1 LAADAF
7 AGVVALGGNPL
18 APEIEDA
25 VLRVTAGSRRERY
38 LVRRARQALFVQR
51 VSSASAPRDTPQT
64 ASTDGRAVLFAAL
77 ARLDNRDELGAA
89 LGLMPAE
96 IGAAPDPVLLRAAVE
111 RWGDAGV
118 ARCLGA
124 FAFAMWEGEAG
135 RLTLGRDCL
144 GRAPL
149 FFYRAHEWVGFATG
163 IGMLLALPGVPRQVD
178 ELALANF
185 LAVNLG
191 HEPRHTFYRGI
202 ERVPSRSLV
211 TIDRDAVRERKYWAP
226 DLEAPPPYAR
236 EEDYVARARELF
248 DQAVAA
254 TLRDTPDVA
263 IAASGGLDSSAI
275 AATAAR
281 LRGGASLT
289 CLTLVPPDDM
299 PRFDV
304 GPYKY
309 WDERD
314 KMAALARLHPG
325 LEVRF
330 IAPASAHPLEDDD
343 TRFFARAETPL
354 LGPASQGGW
363 AHLCDAAAE
372 AGHRRLLIGASGNF
386 GLSWAGRFALPT
398 LLRGG
403 QWATFAREWRANARE
418 SGRSL
423 ARTLAGDVVVPTA
436 PGWLRRLAHRLRG
449 HDPDS
454 VAHYSALNPA
464 LIVELDLP
472 RQWREKGFD
481 PWFGPRDA
489 NGARHRAYRLFDH
502 NQPGRDALARS
513 AEIDGVELRDP
524 HADRRLLEFLLAV
537 PEPMFGRDGIP
548 RWFARQVL
556 ADRLPRE
563 ILDERRYGVQAV
575 TWFRSL
581 DRRRERIAAD
591 VERLEASPLASRLI
605 DLPRLKR
612 LLAEW
617 PKDAQAAERRAPE
630 YRLALARGVHVGRF
644 VRWVEGANL

>member
-1 LAADAF
+1 M
-7 AGVVALGGNPL
+7 
-18 APEIEDA
+18 ESA
-25 VLRVTAGSRRERY
+25 VLRAVVGSRRDRY
-38 LVRRARQALFVQR
+38 VARRTRQALFVQR
-51 VSSASAPRDTPQT
+51 ASPALPPRETLQT
-64 ASTDGRAVLFAAL
+64 ASTGNRAPLFAAL
-77 ARLDNRDELGAA
+77 ARLDNREEVGAA

-96 IGAAPDPVLLRAAVE
+96 IRAAADPILLRGAIE

-124 FAFAMWEGEAG
+124 FAFALWESEAG

-144 GRAPL
+144 GRTPL
-149 FFYRAHEWVGFATG
+149 FLYRAREWVVFATS
-163 IGMLLALPGVPRQVD
+163 IGMLVSLPGVPREVD

-191 HEPRHTFYRGI
+191 HDPRHTFYRCI

-211 TIDRDAVRERKYWAP
+211 TIDRQGARERKYWAP
-226 DLEAPPPYAR
+226 DLDAPPPYAR
-236 EEDYVARARELF
+236 EEDYLERARELL

-281 LRGGASLT
+281 LGGGASIA
-289 CLTLVPPDDM
+289 CLTLVPPVDA
-299 PRFDV
+299 PRFDL
-304 GPYKY
+304 GPFKY

-330 IAPASAHPLEDDD
+330 IASTAAHPFEDDD
-343 TRFFARAETPL
+343 TRYFARAEMPM
-354 LGPASQGGW
+354 LGPAGHGGW
-363 AHLCDAAAE
+363 AQLCDAAAGS
-372 AGHRRLLIGASGNF
+372 GHRRLLIGTLGNF
-386 GLSWAGRFALPT
+386 GLSWAGRFALPA
-398 LLRGG
+398 LLRNG
-403 QWATFAREWRANARE
+403 QWSSFAREWRANARE

-423 ARTLAGDVVVPTA
+423 ARTLAGNVVVPAA
-436 PGWLRRLAHRLRG
+436 PDWLRRLAHRLRR

-454 VAHYSALNPA
+454 IAHYSALNPA
-464 LIVELDLP
+464 LIDELDLA
-472 RQWREKGFD
+472 RQWREQGFD
-481 PWFGPRDA
+481 PWFGPRDS
-489 NGARHRAYRLFDH
+489 NGPRHRADRLFDH
-502 NQPGRDALARS
+502 NQPGRDAQGRS
-513 AEIDGVELRDP
+513 LDIYGVELRDP
-524 HADRRLLEFLLAV
+524 HADRRLLEFLLRV
-537 PEPMFGRDGIP
+537 PEPMFCEAGVARS
-548 RWFARQVL
+548 FARRVL

-563 ILDERRYGVQAV
+563 ILDERRYGAHAV

-581 DRRRERIAAD
+581 DARRERIAAD
-591 VERLEASPLASRLI
+591 IERLEASPLASRLI

-612 LLAEW
+612 LLAQW
-617 PKDAQAAERRAPE
+617 PRDAQAAERRAPE

>member
-1 LAADAF
+1 LVVSAF
-7 AGVVALGGNPL
+7 AGAVALGGNPL

-25 VLRVTAGSRRERY
+25 VLRAVAGSRRERY
-38 LVRRARQALFVQR
+38 IVRRTQQALFVQR
-51 VSSASAPRDTPQT
+51 TSSASAPHGTPQT
-64 ASTDGRAVLFAAL
+64 GSIDGRAALFAAL

-89 LGLMPAE
+89 LGLMPAA
-96 IGAAPDPVLLRAAVE
+96 IRATPDAVLIRRAIE

-124 FAFAMWEGEAG
+124 FAFALWKSEAG

-144 GRAPL
+144 GKAPL
-149 FFYRAHEWVGFATG
+149 FFYRAREFVVFATTL
-163 IGMLLALPGVPRQVD
+163 GMLLSLPGVPREID

-191 HEPRHTFYRGI
+191 HDPRRTFYRGI

-211 TIDRDAVRERKYWAP
+211 TIDREGVRERKYWQP
-226 DLEAPPPYAR
+226 DLDAPPPYAR
-236 EEDYVARARELF
+236 DEDYLERARELF

-281 LRGGASLT
+281 LGESASIT
-289 CLTLVPPDDM
+289 CLTVVPPADA
-299 PRFDV
+299 PRLDL
-304 GPYKY
+304 GPFKY

-314 KMAALARLHPG
+314 KMQALGRFHPT
-325 LEVRF
+325 LDVRF
-330 IAPASAHPLEDDD
+330 IAPTTVHALENDDS
-343 TRFFARAETPL
+343 RYFARADLPT
-354 LGPASQGGW
+354 LGPAGHGSW
-363 AHLCDAAAE
+363 AYLCDAAA
-372 AGHRRLLIGASGNF
+372 ASGHPGLLIGTMGNF
-386 GLSWAGRFALPT
+386 GLSWAGRFALPA

-403 QWATFAREWRANARE
+403 QWRAFTREWRANARE
-418 SGRSL
+418 TDRSL
-423 ARTLAGDVVVPTA
+423 ARTLAGNVIKPAA
-436 PGWLRRLAHRLRG
+436 PDWLRRLMHRLRG

-464 LIVELDLP
+464 LIAELDLA
-472 RQWREKGFD
+472 RQWGEQGFD
-481 PWFGPRDA
+481 PWFGPRDW

-502 NQPGRDALARS
+502 NQVGRDAQGRS
-513 AEIDGVELRDP
+513 PDIYGVELRDP

-537 PEPMFGRDGIP
+537 PEPMFCQGGVQRS
-548 RWFARQVL
+548 FARRVL
-556 ADRLPRE
+556 ADRLPQE
-563 ILDERRYGVQAV
+563 ILDERRYGAHAA

-581 DRRRERIAAD
+581 DARRERIAAD
-591 VERLEASPLASRLI
+591 IERLEASPLASRLI

-612 LLAEW
+612 LIGQW
-617 PKDAQAAERRAPE
+617 PKNPESAERHASE

-644 VRWVEGANL
+644 VRWVEGANQ